1 MVYSTA
7 LCWAESCSAQELH
20 ISHLTPY
27 SQRGAT
33 PYPIPVCVQFNPD
46 QISPPSDRACTPTLT
61 VGAWVDESQTEAGT
75 VTWSPLRTA
84 VNGPL
89 IPGTASCDLT
99 LLSPGILFALSSPL
113 SLYLLIYR
121 AQQA

>member
-1 MVYSTA
+1 MTVF
-7 LCWAESCSAQELH
+7 CS
-20 ISHLTPY
+20 
-27 SQRGAT
+27 
-33 PYPIPVCVQFNPD
+33 
-46 QISPPSDRACTPTLT
+46 
-61 VGAWVDESQTEAGT
+61 VGAWVGESQTEAGT

-99 LLSPGILFALSSPL
+99 LLSPGTPFCPPLFSPL
-113 SLYLLIYR
+113 SLYPLTYR

>member
-1 MVYSTA
+1 MLFIICFMFSENVGLTWTLHFIS
-7 LCWAESCSAQELH
+7 WSCSVA
-20 ISHLTPY
+20 
-27 SQRGAT
+27 
-33 PYPIPVCVQFNPD
+33 
-46 QISPPSDRACTPTLT
+46 
-61 VGAWVDESQTEAGT
+61 AWFGESQTEAGT

-99 LLSPGILFALSSPL
+99 LLSPGTLSALSSSL
-113 SLYLLIYR
+113 SLYPLIYR